1 SGSSPEALQ
10 RSAIG
15 GFPQLLE
22 RPLSYLSD
30 AFPRHTH
37 QRPDLLEGH
46 GLAAL
51 FEAVIEIENL
61 ALAGGQVY
69 LEDAV
74 DELTHQLAVG
84 LLLDLAALLAGEA
97 LPQRG
102 RVLAAPVHRSVERQ
116 LRRRHATCG
125 ADVLDRVLE
134 RHRDL
139 VAGRPAPVALGQIGL
154 GADHVAEQRG
164 LIQRT
169 GRDAG

>member
-1 SGSSPEALQ
+1 MLLFIFFFFQAEDGIRDLIVTGVQTCALPI
-10 RSAIG
+10 SIG

-51 FEAVIEIENL
+51 LEAVIEIENL

-74 DELTHQLAVG
+74 DELTLQLAVG

-102 RVLAAPVHRSVERQ
+102 RV
-116 LRRRHATCG
+116 
-125 ADVLDRVLE
+125 
-134 RHRDL
+134 
-139 VAGRPAPVALGQIGL
+139 
-154 GADHVAEQRG
+154 
-164 LIQRT
+164 
-169 GRDAG
+169 